1 MDPKFFATPADW
13 RHWLE
18 RHHSHER
25 ELLVGF
31 YTKNSGR
38 PSITWPESVDGAL
51 CFGWIDGVRRRI
63 DDVSYSIR
71 FTPRTPRSAW
81 SSINIKRVAELMS
94 HGLMHPAG
102 IKAFEARR
110 DDRSGIYSFE
120 QKNIDF
126 DSAQKEQFQANEPA
140 WNSFSAKPAWYR
152 RTATWWVIS
161 AERQEN
167 RDKRLAAL
175 IGDSEHGRTIPQLTR
190 EPKSK

>member
-1 MDPKFFATPADW
+1 MPAPRFFATAAAF
-13 RHWLE
+13 RKWLAANAA
-18 RHHSHER
+18 SNT

-31 YTKNSGR
+31 RKVDSGK
-38 PSITWPESVDGAL
+38 PSMTWPESVDGAL

-120 QKNIDF
+120 QKNID
-126 DSAQKEQFQANEPA
+126 
-140 WNSFSAKPAWYR
+140 
-152 RTATWWVIS
+152 
-161 AERQEN
+161 
-167 RDKRLAAL
+167 
-175 IGDSEHGRTIPQLTR
+175 
-190 EPKSK
+190 